1 MKRDLKSMKKGTAT
15 PSNEQALGAEP
26 SVQHLLDR
34 YSGKSEQELIAA
46 LQGMSGEERS
56 DMRQFASELAPML
69 SKSQRQKLAAL
80 LRMLDQ

>member
-1 MKRDLKSMKKGTAT
+1 MKKDLKSMKKGTAT
-15 PSNEQALGAEP
+15 PSNEQFSGVEP

-46 LQGMSGEERS
+46 LQDMSGEDRNN
-56 DMRQFASELAPML
+56 MRQFASELAPML
-69 SKSQRQKLAAL
+69 SRSQQQKLAAL